1 MTIRQ
6 GKSCGAEG
14 GVLLVTL
21 LICVLLGTL
30 IGSYLSL
37 IQNQHLSSTRA
48 QAWNSGLVVAEAGIE
63 EAMAHLNSGV
73 KPNNLAVNSW
83 ADMGG
88 GVYEK
93 TNFLGD
99 SYSVVDIKIAPAVTN
114 SYPVIVAT
122 AYVPGPLS
130 RPMLTRTLQ
139 IATKPKSIT
148 SVPGGM
154 VARATINLKGSGI
167 FMDSFDSSDT
177 NYSTAGAYDPKKARD
192 RAQATVL
199 SSSTNAVQVDN
210 GTIKGYV
217 HTAPGGTVAIGSG
230 AVGDAAWITAKKPG
244 IEPGHVLQDAG
255 SVAPDV
261 SLPAGTSWQSPIS
274 GKYKINGFNYKYSLN
289 NAAPW
294 RTSSLSGSVYV
305 SSPGVVLYVDTTL
318 SIGSGEQILLAPGAS
333 LTLYVGASD
342 ANIGGNGVVNQGG
355 RAKDFVYYGLPSNK
369 SIELSANAAFTGSIN
384 APSADF
390 TLGGGGSN
398 TYDFAGACVVNSV
411 VMNGHFNFHYDESLP
426 STPSTSSSGFVVA
439 SWDEL

>member
-1 MTIRQ
+1 MTIRR
-6 GKSCGAEG
+6 GKPQGAEG

-21 LICVLLGTL
+21 LICVILGTL

-73 KPNNLAVNSW
+73 KTNNLAVNSW
-83 ADMGG
+83 VDMGG

-99 SYSVVDIKIAPAVTN
+99 SYSVVDIKIPPAVTN
-114 SYPVIVAT
+114 ADPVIVAT
-122 AYVPGPLS
+122 AYVPGPVG

-139 IATKPKSIT
+139 VATKPRSIT
-148 SVPGGM
+148 GVPGGM
-154 VARATINLKGSGI
+154 VARASINLKGSGI

-177 NYSTAGAYDPKKARD
+177 NYSTGGMYDPKKARD

-199 SSSTNAVQVDN
+199 SPGTNVVQVDN

-230 AVGDAAWITAKKPG
+230 AVGDAAWITCKKPG
-244 IEPGHVLQDAG
+244 IEPGHALQDAATA
-255 SVAPDV
+255 APDV
-261 SLPAGTSWQSPIS
+261 SLPSGVSWLAPSS
-274 GKYKINGFNYKYSLN
+274 GKYKVNGFNYKYSLN
-289 NAAPW
+289 NAAAW
-294 RTSSLSGSVYV
+294 KISSLSGSIYV
-305 SSPGVVLYVDTTL
+305 SSPGVVLYVDSTL
-318 SIGSGEQILLAPGAS
+318 SIGSGEQIFLAPGAS
-333 LTLYVGASD
+333 LTLYVGAPD

-369 SIELSANAAFTGSIN
+369 SLGLSANAAFTGSIN

-390 TLGGGGSN
+390 TLGGGGNN

-426 STPSTSSSGFVVA
+426 NTAAPVSSGFVA
-439 SWDEL
+439 MSWDEL